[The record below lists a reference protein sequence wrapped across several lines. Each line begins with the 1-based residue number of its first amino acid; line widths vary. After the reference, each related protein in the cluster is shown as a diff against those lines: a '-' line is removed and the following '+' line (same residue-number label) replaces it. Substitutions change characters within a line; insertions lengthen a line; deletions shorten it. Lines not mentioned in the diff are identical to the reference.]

1 MCLSLVI
8 IKYNVLTAKIAI
20 ILQISTTEHAD
31 LSLFRLYIY
40 YKVGT
45 DFSLFCNWIW
55 MLLKKTVSLQ
65 SIMKLKTMKKLLLLT
80 AIVLQVLTAEAQ
92 SVRETILLDKG
103 WKFMLGH
110 AANPK
115 KDFGCGTEYFNYLT
129 KASSIHNEGPYVQK
143 FDDSSWQEVQIPHDW
158 VATLPY
164 ASEASH
170 SHGYKTVGWKYP
182 ETSVGWYRKTLTIPA
197 GDLGKRLLLRFD
209 GIFRNATVWFNGFY
223 MGTEPSGYATQVYDI
238 TPYVKYGEQN
248 LICVRADA
256 SLEEGWFYEGAGIYR
271 DVCLEKMEEVSV
283 APFGTFVYAELQQ
296 PYNHA
301 VVHIKTEVTNS
312 GLKTQLYEVEQRM
325 LDAEGREVAH
335 VSGFMYPILAKETR
349 TCDHRI
355 KISNPHLWSTTDPYL
370 YKVETTVKVD
380 GKVTDV
386 YETTTGLRDIKF
398 DAEKGF
404 LLNGKPLK
412 LKGVNMHQDHAGVGA
427 AIPDALQ
434 AWRIKQ
440 LKKMG
445 CNAYRASHNPMTP
458 ALLDICDREGML
470 VIDENRLMGINDEH
484 LRLLERMIKR
494 DRNHPSIILW
504 SDGNEE
510 WGLENNIQGTRLAE
524 AMREYTRLFDP
535 TRPSTVA
542 NAGGTELIKGL
553 DVVGFNY
560 IVQNDVDNRKKNNP
574 LWKIV
579 GTEETSGCGTRGWYF
594 KEENYKGRMVSLN
607 RTNEQNYENIIERGW
622 KFYAE
627 RPWAAG
633 LFYWT
638 GFDYRGEP
646 NPLSY
651 PAHDSE
657 FGIFD
662 YCGFPK
668 DEAYYLKAWWTEEP
682 VLHIFPHWNLQ
693 GHEGEEVELW
703 AYSNCDE
710 VELVVNGKKLGRQ
723 QMPKNGHLKW
733 KAVYQPG
740 KVVAY
745 GYKNG
750 KRTMTQTIETT
761 KEAYKT
767 VLKTDR
773 QELTADG
780 RDVAVVTVE
789 VQDQKGRVVP
799 DACPLLTFT
808 LEGNGRILSAGNG
821 DPMYL
826 GEDHPKEKDCR
837 QFTIPAF
844 NGLAQVLV
852 QSGEEA
858 STITL
863 RCEGEKLQT
872 GSVSMIEKSK

>member
-1 MCLSLVI
+1 M
-8 IKYNVLTAKIAI
+8 K
-20 ILQISTTEHAD
+20 
-31 LSLFRLYIY
+31 RL
-40 YKVGT
+40 
-45 DFSLFCNWIW
+45 LP
-55 MLLKKTVSLQ
+55 
-65 SIMKLKTMKKLLLLT
+65 LLLL
-80 AIVLQVLTAEAQ
+80 ALVLTIYRSQAQ
-92 SVRETILLDKG
+92 QVRKTILLDKG
-103 WKFMLGH
+103 WKFSFGH
-110 AANPK
+110 ASDAK

-129 KASSIHNEGPYVQK
+129 KASSIHNEGPYTLK
-143 FDDSSWQEVQIPHDW
+143 FDDTKWQDVQLPHDW
-158 VATLPY
+158 VTTLPY
-164 ASEASH
+164 AAEASH

-182 ETSVGWYRKTLTIPA
+182 ESSVGWYRKQFTIPA
-197 GDLGKRLLLRFD
+197 TDLGKRLVLRFD
-209 GIFRNATVWFNGFY
+209 GIFRSAQVWLNGFY
-223 MGTEPSGYATQVYDI
+223 MGTEPSGYATQVFDI
-238 TPYVKYGEQN
+238 TPYVKYGEPN

-256 SLEEGWFYEGAGIYR
+256 TLEEGWFYEGAGIYR
-271 DVCLEKMEEVSV
+271 DVWLEKSAEVSV

-296 PYNHA
+296 PYDHA
-301 VVHIKTEVTNS
+301 VVHVKTEVTNS

-380 GKVTDV
+380 DKVTDV
-386 YETTTGLRDIKF
+386 YETTIGLRDIRF
-398 DAEKGF
+398 DADRGF
-404 LLNGKPLK
+404 LLNGEPLK

-458 ALLDICDREGML
+458 ALLDICDREGIL

-574 LWKIV
+574 SWKIV

-594 KEENYKGRMVSLN
+594 KDADYPGRMVSLN
-607 RTNEQNYENIIERGW
+607 RTNEQGYENIIERGW

-668 DEAYYLKAWWTEEP
+668 DEAYYLKAWWTQEP

-710 VELVVNGKKLGRQ
+710 VELIVNGKKLGRQ
-723 QMPKNGHLKW
+723 QMSKNGHLTW
-733 KAVYQPG
+733 KATYQPG

-745 GYKNG
+745 GYRNG
-750 KRTMTQTIETT
+750 KRTMTQVIETT
-761 KEAYKT
+761 KPAYKT
-767 VLKTDR
+767 VLKADR

-799 DACPLLTFT
+799 DACPVLTFT
-808 LEGNGRILSAGNG
+808 LEGNGRILGAGNG

-826 GEDHPKEKDCR
+826 GADHPKDKDCR

-858 STITL
+858 SIITL
-863 RCEGEKLQT
+863 RCQSEKLQT
-872 GSVSMIEKSK
+872 GSVCITEKSK

>member
-1 MCLSLVI
+1 M
-8 IKYNVLTAKIAI
+8 N
-20 ILQISTTEHAD
+20 
-31 LSLFRLYIY
+31 RLI
-40 YKVGT
+40 
-45 DFSLFCNWIW
+45 
-55 MLLKKTVSLQ
+55 
-65 SIMKLKTMKKLLLLT
+65 LLLMTPLLMS
-80 AIVLQVLTAEAQ
+80 VVGVQGQ
-92 SVRETILLDKG
+92 SVRESILLDKG
-103 WKFMLGH
+103 WKFAFGH
-110 AANPK
+110 AADPK

-129 KASSIHNEGPYVQK
+129 KASSIHNEGPYAQK
-143 FDDSSWQEVQIPHDW
+143 FDDSAWQEVQLPHDW
-158 VATLPY
+158 VTTLPY

-197 GDLGKRLLLRFD
+197 YDLGKRLMLRFD
-209 GIFRNATVWFNGFY
+209 GIFRNARVWFNGFY

-238 TPYVKYGEQN
+238 TPYVKYGKEN

-256 SLEEGWFYEGAGIYR
+256 TLEEGWFYEGAGIYR
-271 DVCLEKMEEVSV
+271 DVWLEKMAEVSV

-296 PYNHA
+296 PYDHA
-301 VVHIKTEVTNS
+301 VVHVKTEVTNS

-335 VSGFMYPILAKETR
+335 VSGIMYPLLAKETR
-349 TCDHRI
+349 TSDHRI

-510 WGLENNIQGTRLAE
+510 WGIENNIQGTRLAE

-808 LEGNGRILSAGNG
+808 LEGNGRILGAGNG

-837 QFTIPAF
+837 QFTISAF

-863 RCEGEKLQT
+863 RCEGEKLQA

>member
-1 MCLSLVI
+1 
-8 IKYNVLTAKIAI
+8 
-20 ILQISTTEHAD
+20 
-31 LSLFRLYIY
+31 
-40 YKVGT
+40 
-45 DFSLFCNWIW
+45 
-55 MLLKKTVSLQ
+55 
-65 SIMKLKTMKKLLLLT
+65 MKKLLLLALIT
-80 AIVLQVLTAEAQ
+80 LCFEAQ
-92 SVRETILLDKG
+92 ASSVRETIRLDKG
-103 WKFMLGH
+103 WKFAMGH
-110 AANPK
+110 AADK
-115 KDFGCGTEYFNYLT
+115 QKDFGSGTEYFNYLT
-129 KASSIHNEGPYVQK
+129 KANSIHNEGPYAQK
-143 FDDSSWQEVQIPHDW
+143 FDDAAWEEVRIPHDW
-158 VATLPY
+158 VTTLPY

-182 ETSVGWYRKTLTIPA
+182 ESSVGWYRKLVRI
-197 GDLGKRLLLRFD
+197 GNEDLGKRLMLRFD
-209 GIFRNATVWFNGFY
+209 GIFRNAQVWFNGFY
-223 MGTEPSGYATQVYDI
+223 MGTEPSGYVTQVYDI
-238 TPYVKYGEQN
+238 TPYIKYGEDN
-248 LICVRADA
+248 LICIRADA

-271 DVCLEKMEEVSV
+271 DVWLEKSAEVSV
-283 APFGTFVYAELQQ
+283 APFGTFVYAELKQ
-296 PYNHA
+296 PYDVALLH
-301 VVHIKTEVTNS
+301 VKTEVTNS
-312 GLKTQLYEVEQRM
+312 SLTTQQYEVEQRL
-325 LDAEGREVAH
+325 LDAEGQEVVRANGH
-335 VSGFMYPILAKETR
+335 VNPLKAKETR
-349 TCDHRI
+349 MTQHII
-355 KISNPHLWSTTDPYL
+355 KLTNPHLWSTTDPYL
-370 YKVETTVKVD
+370 YQVETTVKVD
-380 GKVTDV
+380 GKVVDV
-386 YETTTGLRDIKF
+386 YTTTTGIRDVAF
-398 DAEKGF
+398 DAEQGF
-404 LLNGKPLK
+404 LLNGKSLK

-440 LKKMG
+440 LKAFG

-458 ALLDICDREGML
+458 ALLDICDREGIL

-510 WGLENNIQGTRLAE
+510 WGLENTIQGTRVAE

-535 TRPSTVA
+535 TRHSTVA

-560 IVQNDVDNRKKNNP
+560 IVQNDVDNRKKANP
-574 LWKIV
+574 SWKIV

-594 KEENYKGRMVSLN
+594 NAPDYPGRMVSMN
-607 RTNEQNYENIIERGW
+607 RDTTHHHVENVIERGW

-646 NPLSY
+646 NPLQY

-657 FGIFD
+657 FGILD

-668 DEAYYLKAWWTEEP
+668 DEAWYLKSWWTDEP

-693 GHEGEEVELW
+693 GHEGEEIDLW

-710 VELVVNGKKLGRQ
+710 VELTVNGKKLGRQ
-723 QMPKNGHLKW
+723 PMPKNGHLKW

-750 KRTMTQTIETT
+750 KRIMTQTIKTT
-761 KEAYKT
+761 KPAYQT

-773 QELTADG
+773 QTITADG
-780 RDVAVVTVE
+780 RDVAVITIE
-789 VQDQKGRVVP
+789 IQDQKGRIVP
-799 DACPLLTFT
+799 DACPMLNIA
-808 LEGNGRILSAGNG
+808 LEGQARILGVGNG

-826 GEDHPKEKDCR
+826 GSDHPKEQDCKA
-837 QFTIPAF
+837 FSIPAF
-844 NGLAQVLV
+844 NGLAQVIV
-852 QSGEEA
+852 QSDETP
-858 STITL
+858 SMVTVS
-863 RCEGEKLQT
+863 CKSEGLKT
-872 GSVSMIEKSK
+872 GSMSLSTK